1 MQKIKG
7 KNIQLK
13 NGETYFYQEAGQG
26 PQVLFLH
33 GNMSSSAFWDKSMEA
48 LAQDY
53 HSFAPDLRGFGQSSY
68 QTHIGSLWDYVEDLK
83 DFMET
88 LGLNQVHLVGW
99 SLGGAVALGLVARY
113 PKLFKDLTIIGA
125 LGLAEPK
132 QRLVW
137 KLPGFDDV
145 LGSPWPETRQSK
157 DPLLGYAVE
166 MLWQSTMYHVKE
178 PNPQD
183 YKKYLDASL
192 EQVNRKDAIR
202 ALRDFYLTD
211 DQWKKIQ
218 LPCQAIHGE
227 LDRIVP
233 YYQQSRRAQNCHVHL
248 LDQCGHF
255 VMNDRFETYL
265 DLLKNFFQRQED
277 Q

>member
-1 MQKIKG
+1 MQKVEG

-13 NGETYFYQEAGQG
+13 NGETYFYREAGRG
-26 PQVLFLH
+26 PGVLFLH
-33 GNMSSSAFWDKSMEA
+33 GNMSSSAFWDKTMEA
-48 LAQDY
+48 LAGDY
-53 HSFAPDLRGFGQSSY
+53 HSLAPDLRGFGQSSY
-68 QTHIGSLWDYVEDLK
+68 KTPIGSLWDYVKDLK
-83 DFMET
+83 DFMDS
-88 LGLNQVHLVGW
+88 LDLSQVHLVGW
-99 SLGGAVALGLVARY
+99 SLGGAVALGLAASY
-113 PKLFKDLTIIGA
+113 PDRFKDLTIIGA

-145 LGSPWPETRQSK
+145 LGSPWPENRNSK

-166 MLWQSTMYHVKE
+166 MLWQSTMYHVKR

-192 EQVNRKDAIR
+192 AQVNRKDAIR
-202 ALRDFYLTD
+202 ALRDFYLTH

-218 LPCQAIHGE
+218 VPFQAIHGK

-233 YYQQSRRAQNCHVHL
+233 YSPESRRPQNCQVHL

-255 VMNDRFETYL
+255 VMNDCFDTYL
-265 DLLKNFFQRQED
+265 DLLKKFFQRQED

>member
-1 MQKIKG
+1 MQKVEG

-13 NGETYFYQEAGQG
+13 NGETYFYREAGRG
-26 PQVLFLH
+26 PGVLFLH
-33 GNMSSSAFWDKSMEA
+33 GNMSSSAFWDKTMEA
-48 LAQDY
+48 LAGDY
-53 HSFAPDLRGFGQSSY
+53 HSLAPDLRGFGQSSY
-68 QTHIGSLWDYVEDLK
+68 KTPIGSLWDYVKDLK
-83 DFMET
+83 DFMDS
-88 LGLNQVHLVGW
+88 LDLSQVHLVGW
-99 SLGGAVALGLVARY
+99 SLGGAVALGLAASY
-113 PKLFKDLTIIGA
+113 PDRFKDLTIIGA
-125 LGLAEPK
+125 LSLAEPK

-145 LGSPWPETRQSK
+145 LGSPWPENRNSK

-166 MLWQSTMYHVKE
+166 MLWQSTMYHVKR

-192 EQVNRKDAIR
+192 AQVNRKDAIR
-202 ALRDFYLTD
+202 ALRDFYLTH

-218 LPCQAIHGE
+218 VPCQAIHGK

-233 YYQQSRRAQNCHVHL
+233 YSPESRRAQNCQVHL

-255 VMNDRFETYL
+255 VMNDCFDTYL
-265 DLLKNFFQRQED
+265 DLLKKFFQRQED